1 MKLKERVAIVTGA
14 AYGIGR
20 GIALKLAREGADV
33 VVADIELE
41 QANKVADEL
50 KALGVNALVVRTD
63 VTKSREVDRMVRAAL
78 DEFGKIDILV
88 NNAGGTARE
97 RNAPFHKSEEE
108 VWDYVIA
115 INLKGMRNC
124 TRAVINHM
132 MERRSGKIVSIA
144 SISGMVGSSNNMVD
158 YSAAKAGII
167 GFTMAL
173 AKELGS
179 CGINVNA
186 ISPGGVGETRAALAI
201 PEVFEEYKKTTPLG
215 RIGRPEDIANMVAFL
230 ASDEASFITGQNYAV
245 CGGKS
250 LGF

>member
-1 MKLKERVAIVTGA
+1 MKLKDRVAIVTGA

-20 GIALKLAREGADV
+20 GIALKLAEEGANV
-33 VVADIELE
+33 VLADIELE
-41 QANKVADEL
+41 QANKVADEVRA
-50 KALGVNALVVRTD
+50 KGVKTLVVKTD
-63 VTKSREVDRMVRAAL
+63 VTKSDETERMAQAAL
-78 DEFGKIDILV
+78 KEFGKIDILV

-97 RNAPFHKSEEE
+97 RNAPFYKSKEE
-108 VWDYVIA
+108 VWDYVVA
-115 INLKGMRNC
+115 INLKSVRNC

-132 MERRSGKIVSIA
+132 MERRSGKVISIA
-144 SISGMVGSSNNMVD
+144 SISGMVGSSNDMVD

-173 AKELGS
+173 AKEVGS
-179 CGINVNA
+179 YDINVNA
-186 ISPGGVGETRAALAI
+186 ISPGGVGGTRAQQAI
-201 PEVFEEYKKTTPLG
+201 PEVFEEYKKTTLIG
-215 RIGRPEDIANMVAFL
+215 RIGRPEDIGNMAAFL